1 MEEVRK
7 SLTKQEQVLLADFW
21 ENKDLLHALQK
32 ALLQRQ
38 FYLAVNTV
46 ASAPNWENVV
56 ANRGEITGSKWTNDF
71 LKYNF
76 SKVKK
81 SRETAQQDKST

>member
-7 SLTKQEQVLLADFW
+7 SLTKQEQVLLAELW
-21 ENKDLLHALQK
+21 ENKDVLHALQN

-38 FYLAVNTV
+38 YQLAINTM

-56 ANRGEITGSKWTNDF
+56 SNRGKIEEDKWFNSF
-71 LKYNF
+71 LKHNF
-76 SKVKK
+76 DEDVKLRNK
-81 SRETAQQDKST
+81 KAR